1 MLEQIQELV
10 IVGHGFSST
19 AVSRAR
25 LSHLAGGAAQ
35 VTGGVGSNRRC
46 SWHPIVTARS
56 LQSKLSKPRIA
67 RSGELAGSGRDGV
80 SIGGRGGPQL
90 PFSAVLGG
98 RKIAKRKKDSYD
110 YAVAKTPKVIATV
123 PGGL

>member
-80 SIGGRGGPQL
+80 SIGGRVVPKL
-90 PFSAVLGG
+90 LFPAVWER
-98 RKIAKRKKDSYD
+98 RK
-110 YAVAKTPKVIATV
+110 VASSNRISMH
-123 PGGL
+123 